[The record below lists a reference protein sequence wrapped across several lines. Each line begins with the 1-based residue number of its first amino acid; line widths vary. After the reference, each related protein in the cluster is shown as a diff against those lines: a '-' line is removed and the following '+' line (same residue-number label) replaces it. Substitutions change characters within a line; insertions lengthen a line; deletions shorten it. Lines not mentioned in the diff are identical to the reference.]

1 MIKRLG
7 VIHRIRGNRMI
18 VHEMRE
24 TGTVLREL
32 PISAEGFDQYDLV
45 ELEIDKDGFVKNV
58 TKKGRR

>member
-1 MIKRLG
+1 
-7 VIHRIRGNRMI
+7 MI